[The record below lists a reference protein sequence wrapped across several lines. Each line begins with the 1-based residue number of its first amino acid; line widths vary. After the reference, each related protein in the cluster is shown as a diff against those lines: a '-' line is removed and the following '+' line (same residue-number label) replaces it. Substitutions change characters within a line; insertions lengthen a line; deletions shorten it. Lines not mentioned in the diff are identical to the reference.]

1 MLSLIK
7 FLKRL
12 KGKYPEVLRHLDM
25 LVLRH
30 WSKKI
35 SNAKNIL
42 NKSGKKFYSQ
52 NDEDGILLEI
62 LKRIKK
68 NNGSFIEIGVAG
80 TENNTIILLMLGWKG
95 IWIDS
100 QKIDVNLNEN
110 SRLKFIK
117 EFIDKDNCI
126 KTLEGGLQKLNL
138 KNKDI
143 NVISIDI
150 DGNDFFIAETLLNNG
165 YKPDC
170 LIVEYNAKFPP
181 PILYNMPYDK
191 NYVWKGHDD
200 QGNSIQHWVN
210 FFEKFGYKL
219 VCCNIT
225 GANAFFI
232 NNKHNDKFNDI
243 PTDINNIYYAPDYNW
258 FAQTGHPTSTKTIE
272 YFANKK

>member
-95 IWIDS
+95 F
-100 QKIDVNLNEN
+100 V
-110 SRLKFIK
+110 F
-117 EFIDKDNCI
+117 
-126 KTLEGGLQKLNL
+126 
-138 KNKDI
+138 
-143 NVISIDI
+143 
-150 DGNDFFIAETLLNNG
+150 
-165 YKPDC
+165 
-170 LIVEYNAKFPP
+170 
-181 PILYNMPYDK
+181 M
-191 NYVWKGHDD
+191 
-200 QGNSIQHWVN
+200 
-210 FFEKFGYKL
+210 
-219 VCCNIT
+219 
-225 GANAFFI
+225 
-232 NNKHNDKFNDI
+232 
-243 PTDINNIYYAPDYNW
+243 
-258 FAQTGHPTSTKTIE
+258 
-272 YFANKK
+272 

>member
-1 MLSLIK
+1 MLSDSE

-12 KGKYPEVLRHLDM
+12 KEIYPSVLRHLDM

-68 NNGSFIEIGVAG
+68 NNGSFIEIGVGGFVTNNG

-100 QKIDVNLNEN
+100 QKIDINLNEN

-117 EFIDKDNCI
+117 EF
-126 KTLEGGLQKLNL
+126 
-138 KNKDI
+138 
-143 NVISIDI
+143 
-150 DGNDFFIAETLLNNG
+150 
-165 YKPDC
+165 
-170 LIVEYNAKFPP
+170 
-181 PILYNMPYDK
+181 
-191 NYVWKGHDD
+191 
-200 QGNSIQHWVN
+200 
-210 FFEKFGYKL
+210 
-219 VCCNIT
+219 T
-225 GANAFFI
+225 GTNAFFI
-232 NNKHNDKFNDI
+232 NNKHNDRFSDI
-243 PTDINNIYYAPDYNW
+243 PTDINDIYYAPDYNW
-258 FAQTGHPTSTKTIE
+258 FTQTGHPTSTKTIE